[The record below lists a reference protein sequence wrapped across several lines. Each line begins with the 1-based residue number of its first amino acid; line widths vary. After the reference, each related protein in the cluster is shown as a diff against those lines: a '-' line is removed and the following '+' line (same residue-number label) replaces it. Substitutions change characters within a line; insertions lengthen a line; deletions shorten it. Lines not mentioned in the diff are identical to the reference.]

1 MPFVV
6 VLFLFTVSTNHIV
19 FFIHLLHYTASPKTV
34 PPLADDPAGI
44 PPTPALFPGQFSCQ
58 LCRPANSA
66 LHSPPSMTR
75 SFRHRQINFLLQGSQ
90 PVRPGANQRHTLSE
104 SIIIILCANDTQRA
118 QQVVKLCIS
127 HSNTSFRPSCY
138 AFCRKKSKTQ
148 IQPRGTI
155 RLPGAVVSCR
165 SFLPPAA
172 SARPQHESAPPGWA
186 HPSVRHSP
194 QY

>member
-1 MPFVV
+1 MIQR
-6 VLFLFTVSTNHIV
+6 VSRQHLH
-19 FFIHLLHYTASPKTV
+19 FFRVS
-34 PPLADDPAGI
+34 
-44 PPTPALFPGQFSCQ
+44 FPYQ

-90 PVRPGANQRHTLSE
+90 PVRPGANQRHTLPE

-148 IQPRGTI
+148 TQPRGTV

-172 SARPQHESAPPGWA
+172 SARPQHESAPPGRA

-194 QY
+194 RY

>member
-1 MPFVV
+1 MIQHLQKLSRRWPMIQRVSRQH
-6 VLFLFTVSTNHIV
+6 LHFLRVS
-19 FFIHLLHYTASPKTV
+19 
-34 PPLADDPAGI
+34 
-44 PPTPALFPGQFSCQ
+44 FPRQ

-66 LHSPPSMTR
+66 LHSPPSVTR

-90 PVRPGANQRHTLSE
+90 PVRPGTNQRHTLPE
-104 SIIIILCANDTQRA
+104 SIIITLCANDTQRA

-148 IQPRGTI
+148 TQPRGTI

-194 QY
+194 RY